1 MKVERINESTEVNIT
16 RTDIL
21 EFPNGGDNIVLNVE
35 YKDGKLI
42 AGNATNAGIIP
53 EFEIEYDKDFDF
65 DWNLDVLY
73 NVIVKEH
80 PEYLEMREMKGMEE
94 MKETYREPVDQ
105 RAADELALYIDND
118 GQIYRN
124 HTIPVVKNLARKKAR
139 GIYDKDLAIKAF
151 EYVAKAGAD
160 KYKKAFG
167 DTFNPATRHE
177 AAKQLL
183 DRYMEMIDDY
193 VEHPEDLKES
203 IIDKNNVGDQVM
215 VDINKPGFLSKME
228 ELRKNGY
235 KRLWSGDGKVC
246 FAKPKKME
254 KSIGLKEEVSND
266 AQLVAEKMI
275 RAFDKMNKITM
286 DDFDEQFAL
295 AIRSILGIDNV
306 WDMSYDDTIKTDTGN
321 TTISD
326 FESDVRGIL
335 SYNGYT
341 TELEGDNEGG
351 LKRESLKEDYSE
363 TDIRRAI
370 FKVHDIMED
379 TYTSVLADI
388 VSRALDSDVED
399 VYDAVVTAV
408 DEGLIYYNDEWAVIE
423 HYTSPK
429 DINDNTYSEAIEN
442 LIDDA
447 VKVVEF
453 IKKNNIDE
461 SLDKDIMVNQELNA
475 PKESVESQCPAYAGA
490 MKEMSKAQD
499 KREKKVETDIKN
511 VTNKDF
517 SIENVE
523 KYELDESLF
532 N

>member
-1 MKVERINESTEVNIT
+1 MKVERINESNEVEIT
-16 RTDIL
+16 RTDVL
-21 EFPNGGDNIVLNVE
+21 EFPNGGSPITLNVK
-35 YKDGKLI
+35 YKDGKLVTSSK
-42 AGNATNAGIIP
+42 TNKENIP

-73 NVIVKEH
+73 NVILKEH
-80 PEYLEMREMKGMEE
+80 PEYLEMKE
-94 MKETYREPVDQ
+94 MKE
-105 RAADELALYIDND
+105 
-118 GQIYRN
+118 
-124 HTIPVVKNLARKKAR
+124 
-139 GIYDKDLAIKAF
+139 
-151 EYVAKAGAD
+151 
-160 KYKKAFG
+160 
-167 DTFNPATRHE
+167 
-177 AAKQLL
+177 
-183 DRYMEMIDDY
+183 M
-193 VEHPEDLKES
+193 KES
-203 IIDKNNVGDQVM
+203 IIDKNNVEDQVM

-266 AQLVAEKMI
+266 ASLVAEKMK

-306 WDMSYDDTIKTDTGN
+306 WDMSYDDTIKTDTGAI
-321 TTISD
+321 TVGD
-326 FESDVRGIL
+326 FEADVRGIL
-335 SYNGYT
+335 SFSGYT
-341 TELEGDNEGG
+341 TEFEGDNEGG

-363 TDIRRAI
+363 TNIRRAV
-370 FKVHDIMED
+370 FKVHGVMED
-379 TYTSVLADI
+379 AYTNVLANI
-388 VSRALDSDVED
+388 ISRALDSGIED
-399 VYDAVVTAV
+399 TYTAVVDAV
-408 DEGLIYYNDEWAVIE
+408 DNGLIYYNDEWAVIE

-429 DINDNTYSEAIEN
+429 YINDNTYSEAVGN

-453 IKKNNIDE
+453 IKKNDIDE
-461 SLDKDIMVNQELNA
+461 SIGKDIMVNQELNA

-517 SIENVE
+517 NIEDVE

>member
-1 MKVERINESTEVNIT
+1 MKVERINESNEVEIT
-16 RTDIL
+16 RTDVL
-21 EFPNGGDNIVLNVE
+21 EFPNGGSPITLNVK
-35 YKDGKLI
+35 YKDGKLVTSSK
-42 AGNATNAGIIP
+42 TNKENIP

-73 NVIVKEH
+73 NVILKEH
-80 PEYLEMREMKGMEE
+80 PEYLEMKEM
-94 MKETYREPVDQ
+94 
-105 RAADELALYIDND
+105 
-118 GQIYRN
+118 
-124 HTIPVVKNLARKKAR
+124 
-139 GIYDKDLAIKAF
+139 
-151 EYVAKAGAD
+151 
-160 KYKKAFG
+160 
-167 DTFNPATRHE
+167 
-177 AAKQLL
+177 
-183 DRYMEMIDDY
+183 
-193 VEHPEDLKES
+193 KES
-203 IIDKNNVGDQVM
+203 IIDKNNVEDQVM

-266 AQLVAEKMI
+266 ASLVAEKMK

-306 WDMSYDDTIKTDTGN
+306 WDMSYDDTIKTDTGAI
-321 TTISD
+321 TVGD
-326 FESDVRGIL
+326 FEADVRGIL
-335 SYNGYT
+335 SFSGCT
-341 TELEGDNEGG
+341 TEFEGDNEGG

-363 TDIRRAI
+363 TNIRRAV
-370 FKVHDIMED
+370 FKVHGVMED
-379 TYTSVLADI
+379 AYTNVLANI
-388 VSRALDSDVED
+388 ISRALDSGIED
-399 VYDAVVTAV
+399 TYTAVVDAV
-408 DEGLIYYNDEWAVIE
+408 DNGLIYYNDEWAVIE

-429 DINDNTYSEAIEN
+429 YINDNTYSEAVGN

-453 IKKNNIDE
+453 IKKNDIDE
-461 SLDKDIMVNQELNA
+461 SIGKDIMVNQELNA

-517 SIENVE
+517 NIEDVE
-523 KYELDESLF
+523 KYELDGSLF

>member
-1 MKVERINESTEVNIT
+1 MKVERINESNEVEIT
-16 RTDIL
+16 RTDVL
-21 EFPNGGDNIVLNVE
+21 EFPNGGSPITLNVK
-35 YKDGKLI
+35 YKDGKLVTSSK
-42 AGNATNAGIIP
+42 TNKENIP

-73 NVIVKEH
+73 NVILKEH
-80 PEYLEMREMKGMEE
+80 PEYLEMKEM
-94 MKETYREPVDQ
+94 
-105 RAADELALYIDND
+105 
-118 GQIYRN
+118 
-124 HTIPVVKNLARKKAR
+124 
-139 GIYDKDLAIKAF
+139 
-151 EYVAKAGAD
+151 
-160 KYKKAFG
+160 
-167 DTFNPATRHE
+167 
-177 AAKQLL
+177 
-183 DRYMEMIDDY
+183 
-193 VEHPEDLKES
+193 KES
-203 IIDKNNVGDQVM
+203 IIDKNNVEDQVM

-266 AQLVAEKMI
+266 ASLVAEKMK

-306 WDMSYDDTIKTDTGN
+306 WDMSYDDTIKTDTGAI
-321 TTISD
+321 TVGD
-326 FESDVRGIL
+326 FEADVRGIL
-335 SYNGYT
+335 SFSGYT
-341 TELEGDNEGG
+341 TEFEGDNEGG

-363 TDIRRAI
+363 TNIRRAV
-370 FKVHDIMED
+370 FKVHGVMED
-379 TYTSVLADI
+379 AYTNVLANI
-388 VSRALDSDVED
+388 ISRALDSGIED
-399 VYDAVVTAV
+399 TYTAVVDAV
-408 DEGLIYYNDEWAVIE
+408 DNGLIYYNDEWAVIE

-429 DINDNTYSEAIEN
+429 YINDNTYSEAVGN

-453 IKKNNIDE
+453 IKKNDIDE
-461 SLDKDIMVNQELNA
+461 SIGKDIMVNQELNA

-517 SIENVE
+517 NIEDVE

>member
-1 MKVERINESTEVNIT
+1 MKVERINESNEVEIT
-16 RTDIL
+16 RTDVL
-21 EFPNGGDNIVLNVE
+21 EFPNGGNPITLNVK
-35 YKDGKLI
+35 YKDGKLV
-42 AGNATNAGIIP
+42 ASSKTNKENIP

-73 NVIVKEH
+73 NVIIKEH
-80 PEYLEMREMKGMEE
+80 PEYLEMKGM
-94 MKETYREPVDQ
+94 KEAYREQPNEREVE
-105 RAADELALYIDND
+105 ELSIYIRND
-118 GQIYRN
+118 SNIYQYY
-124 HTIPVVKNLARKKAR
+124 TIPTAKSLARKKIK
-139 GIYDKDLAIKAF
+139 GIYDKELAVKAF

-160 KYKKAFG
+160 KYKKEFADDDYEQF
-167 DTFNPATRHE
+167 TFNPATRHE
-177 AAKQLL
+177 TAKQLL
-183 DRYMEMIDDY
+183 DHYESIIDDY

-203 IIDKNNVGDQVM
+203 IIDKNNVEDQVM

-266 AQLVAEKMI
+266 AYLVAEKMK
-275 RAFDKMNKITM
+275 RAFEKMDKITY

-295 AIRSILGIDNV
+295 AMRSVLGIDNV
-306 WDMSYDDTIKTDTGN
+306 WDLSFDDTIKTDTGN
-321 TTISD
+321 TTISG
-326 FESDVRGIL
+326 FENDVRGIL
-335 SYNGYT
+335 SYSGYT

-370 FKVHDIMED
+370 FKVHDVMED
-379 TYTSVLADI
+379 TYTNVLANI
-388 VSRALDSDVED
+388 VSRALDSGIED
-399 VYDAVVTAV
+399 TYKAVADAV
-408 DEGLIYYNDEWAVIE
+408 DNGLTYYNDEWAMIE

-429 DINDNTYSEAIEN
+429 DINDNTYSEAVDS

-447 VKVVEF
+447 VRVVEF
-453 IKKNNIDE
+453 IKNNDIDE

-475 PKESVESQCPAYAGA
+475 PKESIESQCPAYAGA

-511 VTNKDF
+511 VTNKNF
-517 SIENVE
+517 NIEDVE

>member
-1 MKVERINESTEVNIT
+1 MKVGRINESNEVEIT
-16 RTDIL
+16 RTDVL
-21 EFPNGGDNIVLNVE
+21 EFPNGGSPITLNVK
-35 YKDGKLI
+35 YKDGKLVTSSK
-42 AGNATNAGIIP
+42 TNKENIP

-73 NVIVKEH
+73 NVILKEH
-80 PEYLEMREMKGMEE
+80 PEYLEMKE
-94 MKETYREPVDQ
+94 MKE
-105 RAADELALYIDND
+105 
-118 GQIYRN
+118 
-124 HTIPVVKNLARKKAR
+124 
-139 GIYDKDLAIKAF
+139 
-151 EYVAKAGAD
+151 
-160 KYKKAFG
+160 
-167 DTFNPATRHE
+167 
-177 AAKQLL
+177 
-183 DRYMEMIDDY
+183 M
-193 VEHPEDLKES
+193 KES
-203 IIDKNNVGDQVM
+203 IIDKNNVEDQVM

-266 AQLVAEKMI
+266 ASLVAEKMK

-306 WDMSYDDTIKTDTGN
+306 WDMSYDDTIKTDTGAI
-321 TTISD
+321 TVGD
-326 FESDVRGIL
+326 FEADVRGIL
-335 SYNGYT
+335 SFSGYT
-341 TELEGDNEGG
+341 TEFEGDNEGG

-363 TDIRRAI
+363 TNIRRAV
-370 FKVHDIMED
+370 FKVHGVMED
-379 TYTSVLADI
+379 AYTNVLANI
-388 VSRALDSDVED
+388 ISRALDSGIED
-399 VYDAVVTAV
+399 TYTAVVDAV
-408 DEGLIYYNDEWAVIE
+408 DNGLIYYNDEWAVIE

-429 DINDNTYSEAIEN
+429 YINDNTYSEAVGN

-453 IKKNNIDE
+453 IKKNDIDE
-461 SLDKDIMVNQELNA
+461 SIGKDIMVNQELNA

-517 SIENVE
+517 NIEDVE